1 MVKCAQ
7 MPNIRLNMSF
17 IWQKSAIKNPFF
29 MKNFEFNEILNVRR
43 DDMVDKIGFGCV
55 ISTPKQRY
63 ALL

>member
-17 IWQKSAIKNPFF
+17 NWQKSVIKSHFY
-29 MKNFEFNEILNVRR
+29 MKNVEFNEILNVRR
-43 DDMVDKIGFGCV
+43 DDMDDKIGLCCV
-55 ISTPKQRY
+55 IATPKQRY